1 MADNMGNIIKKLRLQ
16 KGITQEEL
24 AKVIGVSK
32 ATIMKYEKGIVYNM
46 KRSSI
51 AKLADYFGVSPT
63 YLMGLEEKQPSNILS
78 DILIIPL
85 IGKIRAGEPILA
97 TENIEEDLFI
107 SSSMYNVNSADG
119 LFFLRVIGDSMNKV
133 ISHGGYA
140 LIKQQDYAENG
151 DIIVAIVNNEEEAT
165 LKRFK
170 QLDNNFIMLE
180 PDSTNDEYKPI
191 IINLKETNFK
201 ILGVLIGIHRIGKF

>member
-1 MADNMGNIIKKLRLQ
+1 MSLEMGAILKKLRLEKQ
-16 KGITQEEL
+16 ATQEEVG
-24 AKVIGVSK
+24 KVIGVSK

-63 YLMGLEEKQPSNILS
+63 YLMGLEEKQPTNIYS
-78 DILIIPL
+78 DLLIVPV

-97 TENIEEDLFI
+97 AENIEDDFFI
-107 SSSMYNVNSADG
+107 SSAMYNVDSADG
-119 LFFLRVIGDSMNKV
+119 LFFLKVIGESMNNV
-133 ISHGGYA
+133 IPNGGFA

-151 DIIVAIVNNEEEAT
+151 DVVVAIVNGDNEAT

-170 QLDNNFIMLE
+170 QIDNMFVMLE
-180 PDSTNDEYKPI
+180 PDSTFEEYQPI
-191 IINLKETNFK
+191 IINLKDTEFK
-201 ILGVLIGIHRIGKF
+201 IVGKVIGDFKKWS